1 MKKVEIIKEMIYK
14 LILKQDLNKILFDKN
29 YNLIN

>member
-14 LILKQDLNKILFDKN
+14 LILKQDLNKIVIT
-29 YNLIN
+29 LIG